1 MPQYLQCMALYIGV
15 CNAGD
20 AANGSVLRAIVG
32 IMRAILAGIMNWR
45 VANMTTKQIRAV
57 LNPLGIF
64 KGCNLY
70 PGEPTQL
77 FHCVSVTKGTATQA
91 IEAIAASGGKATHA
105 HAYGPYSESINVYKK
120 P

>member
-1 MPQYLQCMALYIGV
+1 MALYLVG

-20 AANGSVLRAIVG
+20 AANGGCLGGLVG
-32 IMRAILAGIMNWR
+32 MHGAILVGIMNWR

>member
-1 MPQYLQCMALYIGV
+1 MAHALGMT
-15 CNAGD
+15 
-20 AANGSVLRAIVG
+20 G